1 MKFLTA
7 SLLALASLAAW
18 AEAPL
23 VDGPYVLHQ
32 AQEVSRAIWV
42 CDGAVKQ
49 RALPRGTRLDAP
61 CGSVSGFA
69 LNESNPVAPD
79 VLPQP
84 RRWVAVSDIHGQAGL
99 FQSLL
104 RAHKVVDAQDQW
116 SYGDGVL
123 VIAGDVFDRGPQ
135 QTEALWAIY
144 RLAQQAQAAGGS
156 VQLLLGNHESMA
168 LSGDLRYQH
177 PKYLAVARLL
187 GRGVSELYGKDTEL
201 GQWLR
206 SRATLLKLGDTLFVH
221 GGISPEL
228 HRRAPELDALNTKV
242 RARVDQSRKALVD
255 DPQAAWLFGGQG
267 PLWYRGY
274 FSLPRASLADVQALL
289 LRFGVTRI
297 VVGHTTQAEIV
308 SLYGGRVIG
317 IDAGLKDGVRGE
329 LLLWENGRLLRGLP
343 DGRQIALP
351 AGADDG
357 TSRVKGP
364 DGD

>member
-7 SLLALASLAAW
+7 SLWALASLAAW

-32 AQEVSRAIWV
+32 APQVSRAIWV
-42 CDGAVKQ
+42 CDGVVKQ

-61 CGSVSGFA
+61 CGSVSGFT
-69 LNESNPVAPD
+69 LNESNPAAPD
-79 VLPQP
+79 SLPQP
-84 RRWVAVSDIHGQAGL
+84 TRWVAVSDIHGQAGL
-99 FQSLL
+99 FLSLL

-168 LSGDLRYQH
+168 LAGDLRYQH

-228 HRRAPELDALNTKV
+228 PQRAPDMGALNDKV
-242 RARVDQSRKALVD
+242 RARMDHARKALVD
-255 DPQAAWLFGGQG
+255 DAQAGWLFGGQG

-274 FSLPRASLADVQALL
+274 FELPRASLAEVEALL
-289 LRFGVTRI
+289 ARFGVKRI
-297 VVGHTTQAEIV
+297 VVGHTTHAEIV

-317 IDAGLKDGVRGE
+317 IDAALMKGVRGE
-329 LLLWENGRLLRGLP
+329 LLLSQDGALLRGLP
-343 DGRQIALP
+343 DGRQLP
-351 AGADDG
+351 LGAGADDG
-357 TSRVKGP
+357 TRRVTSAAS
-364 DGD
+364 D